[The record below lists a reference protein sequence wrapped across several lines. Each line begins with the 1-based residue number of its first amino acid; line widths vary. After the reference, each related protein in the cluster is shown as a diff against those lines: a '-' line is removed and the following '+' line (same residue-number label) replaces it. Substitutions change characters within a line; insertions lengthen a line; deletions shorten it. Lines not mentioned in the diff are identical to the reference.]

1 MHLMGPNRGW
11 TNLDIKRHTVIPRWT
26 RRSDA
31 KARRAE
37 TGITHML
44 WPRHQ
49 GQVLRVTVT
58 EEPAS
63 VFPGSLVLTVTLRLP
78 HPDVAVESAF
88 EHHFPS
94 PRGLMCTR
102 SVAQSCLTLCGPMN
116 HSPPVSSVLGLLQAR
131 ILEWVDISSSR
142 GSS

>member
-44 WPRHQ
+44 WPRYQ
-49 GQVLRVTVT
+49 GQVPRVRVT

-63 VFPGSLVLTVTLRLP
+63 AFPGSLVLTVTLRLP
-78 HPDVAVESAF
+78 HPDLAVESAF
-88 EHHFPS
+88 ERHFPLPQGTHVCMLS
-94 PRGLMCTR
+94 C
-102 SVAQSCLTLCGPMN
+102 SV
-116 HSPPVSSVLGLLQAR
+116 VSDSLWPH
-131 ILEWVDISSSR
+131 EP
-142 GSS
+142 